1 VRLTDRNLI
10 ARGLPG
16 TVTSGVTGGSTT
28 GGSGLTGGSTGGS
41 TTGGSGVTGGGG
53 GANGE
58 AHAVERADAPTE
70 FIASIVT
77 RTRAG

>member
-1 VRLTDRNLI
+1 M
-10 ARGLPG
+10 
-16 TVTSGVTGGSTT
+16 SGV
-28 GGSGLTGGSTGGS
+28 TGGS

-53 GANGE
+53 GASGE
-58 AHAVERADAPTE
+58 AHAVDRADAPTE

>member
-1 VRLTDRNLI
+1 MRLTDRSLI

-28 GGSGLTGGSTGGS
+28 GGSGSTGGS